1 MNKIFYFILVLI
13 MSACSVETKTEKTP
27 SGSSDGTA
35 AAPVELTVG
44 TAKSG
49 GIATNGDSYYQFT
62 TSATGAGSYKLAI
75 ESMVVTDGWS
85 SYAVYTSL
93 FSDSG
98 MTTSSRIDWEGC
110 AASWTI
116 YLDYQNL
123 DASKL

>member
-13 MSACSVETKTEKTP
+13 MSACSVETTKNEPTT
-27 SGSSDGTA
+27 SGTSDGTA
-35 AAPVELTVG
+35 SAPAELTVG
-44 TAKSG
+44 SAKSG
-49 GIATNGDSYYQFT
+49 GIATNGDSYYKFT

-98 MTTSSRIDWEGC
+98 MTTSSRLDWEGC
-110 AASWTI
+110 AASCTI
-116 YLDYQNL
+116 YFDYQNL
-123 DASKL
+123 